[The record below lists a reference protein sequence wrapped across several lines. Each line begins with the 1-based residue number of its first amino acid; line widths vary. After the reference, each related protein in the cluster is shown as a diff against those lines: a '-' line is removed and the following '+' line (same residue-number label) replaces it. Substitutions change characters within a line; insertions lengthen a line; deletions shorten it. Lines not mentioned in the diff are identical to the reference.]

1 MKDQRPY
8 NVYWLVWTLVL
19 TAAAAGARLWQE
31 ATAFEGTYGLPIP
44 RAAASVVLVCVLLI
58 AGATMAILA
67 AHQPVVTPPRSQV
80 RGRRWDMSFFAV
92 GDVVF
97 LALVWFAAFCSL
109 SAVPTLFGRGRSLWR
124 AYQLARAMGTWQ
136 GGDNGVLGMATAVLA
151 LLAFLGLLQIGREGF
166 RPGRRGKGGFWA
178 ALPATAGC
186 GWLLG
191 TYRNCAADPVLWD
204 YVPLLLAVIA
214 GMLLYTD
221 WAGMSC
227 AAARPRRTL
236 WLAGMTVVCSWV
248 ALASGPDTGT
258 ALLLISQS
266 AAALAALWRLP
277 INLQNPPKVGSED
290 KIIPTV
296 QEMTTRET
304 EMTTENKEEDP
315 HV

>member
-1 MKDQRPY
+1 MKRIRAY
-8 NVYWLVWTLVL
+8 NVYWLVCTLVL
-19 TAAAAGARLWQE
+19 AAAAAGVRAWQE
-31 ATAFEGTYGLPIP
+31 VTAFEGVYGLPVRGAI
-44 RAAASVVLVCVLLI
+44 ASVVLVCVLVI
-58 AGATMAILA
+58 AGASLGILA
-67 AHQPVVTPPRSQV
+67 ARQPVVTPPRAQV

-109 SAVPTLFGRGRSLWR
+109 AAVPMLFGRGRDLWR
-124 AYQLARAMGTWQ
+124 VYQLAKAMRTWQ
-136 GGDNGVLGMATAVLA
+136 GGDNGLLGMVTAVLA
-151 LLAFLGLLQIGREGF
+151 LLAFLGLLQIGREGY
-166 RPGRRGKGGFWA
+166 RPGRRGRGGFWA
-178 ALPATAGC
+178 ALPACAGC

-248 ALASGPDTGT
+248 ALVSGPDTGT
-258 ALLLISQS
+258 AMLLISQS

-277 INLQNPPKVGSED
+277 INLQHPPKVGSED
-290 KIIPTV
+290 KLIPAPT
-296 QEMTTRET
+296 QET
-304 EMTTENKEEDP
+304 EMTTENKEEDT